1 MVKPYG
7 SEHKTPPLFRLAVLH
22 LSLKSGSAIN
32 LVAISIQSPAVFTPI
47 AEPGKCF
54 PFFFPL
60 LFFLSFS
67 SRNTEMRK
75 VVVAPCLDP
84 ACGLQPPS
92 ALGRCGYW
100 QMGRREKSQYYTSSC
115 SNFSPLPLKW
125 CGRRCRHRRKLEA
138 ELVMT
143 KVNRPLDPILPAI
156 TLKWLS
162 LLRREEKPSVVGASL
177 PD

>member
-1 MVKPYG
+1 MF
-7 SEHKTPPLFRLAVLH
+7 SSHPP
-22 LSLKSGSAIN
+22 
-32 LVAISIQSPAVFTPI
+32 P
-47 AEPGKCF
+47 
-54 PFFFPL
+54 

-67 SRNTEMRK
+67 SRNAETRK

-92 ALGRCGYW
+92 APGRCGYW

-125 CGRRCRHRRKLEA
+125 CGRRRRKLQA
-138 ELVMT
+138 ELVMN

-156 TLKWLS
+156 TLKPLL
-162 LLRREEKPSVVGASL
+162 LLRREEKPLCRRALVTGCFVAVDSEFELLMSGREAVSRTIKSVSRSDSL
-177 PD
+177 CVRCHFPE